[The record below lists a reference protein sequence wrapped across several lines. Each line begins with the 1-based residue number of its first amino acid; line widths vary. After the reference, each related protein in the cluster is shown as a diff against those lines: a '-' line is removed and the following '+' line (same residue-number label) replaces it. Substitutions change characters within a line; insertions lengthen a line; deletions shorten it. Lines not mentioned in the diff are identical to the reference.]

1 MAVLAS
7 GKFGLESWLGWLA
20 VDVIMQGV
28 CAQLE
33 GSAIRCSDVAQQ
45 AAFSVDKYVPPVLR
59 YHIFKR

>member
-7 GKFGLESWLGWLA
+7 GKFGHESWLGWRA
-20 VDVIMQGV
+20 VGVIMQGA

-45 AAFSVDKYVPPVLR
+45 AAFSVDKVPPVLR
-59 YHIFKR
+59 YLIFKR